1 MTAPGRVPGASAVR
15 PAGASALE
23 TGAAAGWR
31 AHLSLHYTR
40 DGDRTGALDRH
51 SGPLRVLQRL
61 YPEGPGICHHVLV
74 HPPGGV
80 VGGDVLELDARLD
93 EATHAVLTTPG
104 ATRFYRSDG
113 ATAVQSA
120 RVALA
125 AGARLEWLPMES
137 IAHRG
142 CIAHNRL
149 HLSLAEGAEALGWD
163 LLALGLPASGDQF
176 DTGRYLQHLEV
187 QGAWLER
194 GLVDAADQRQ
204 LHSPLGLAGR
214 RVLATMW
221 FAAGASPARC
231 PARRR
236 PRRAGRRPAVPAS
249 RCHGGAS
256 ACGGVARPGRR
267 CGAGHGPDAPR
278 AHGLARAGLAA
289 RQQPAAPVANL
300 RRPAQDPMPSGL
312 QALRHRDGTPPLPT
326 LNGAAAPSHRACVL

>member
-1 MTAPGRVPGASAVR
+1 MTEAGGATAPAPS
-15 PAGASALE
+15 
-23 TGAAAGWR
+23 TGWR

-40 DGDRTGALDRH
+40 SGDRTVALDRH

-113 ATAVQSA
+113 ETALQSA
-120 RVALA
+120 NVSLA
-125 AGARLEWLPMES
+125 PEARLEWLPMES

-142 CIAHNRL
+142 CIAQNRL
-149 HLSLAEGAEALGWD
+149 RLSLAAGAEAMGWD

-176 DTGRYLQHLEV
+176 DSGQYLQHLEV

-194 GLVDAADQRQ
+194 GLVDAADARL

-221 FAAGASPARC
+221 FAAGSPLA
-231 PARRR
+231 PARRDALLDAAR
-236 PRRAGRRPAVPAS
+236 AELAHDPLRTHAGATAVHPRVVVLRVLADHVEPAMALLRRVRAAWR
-249 RCHGGAS
+249 
-256 ACGGVARPGRR
+256 
-267 CGAGHGPDAPR
+267 
-278 AHGLARAGLAA
+278 GLAW
-289 RQQPAAPVANL
+289 Q
-300 RRPAQDPMPSGL
+300 L
-312 QALRHRDGTPPLPT
+312 QAHPPRLWQT
-326 LNGAAAPSHRACVL
+326 